1 MLYLECNC
9 NHNSASCFCAHSP
22 LWGGPMH
29 GISSLSLLARCYCTN
44 CPRIFSCTMAEWE
57 TSQLSS
63 SSSDTESQ
71 EERDVHTPRTPIQNV
86 NLSYSSTSSNAS
98 PVQTPKTKE
107 INRLREE
114 TGAWRNNWNKLWV
127 CSLTGIPNMMMMMS
141 KMPMGGIKI
150 GASLEHFKRENLSVI
165 LKQNWSCWPTRR
177 ILA

>member
-9 NHNSASCFCAHSP
+9 NHNSASCFCVSFA
-22 LWGGPMH
+22 G
-29 GISSLSLLARCYCTN
+29 CYYPN

-57 TSQLSS
+57 TSQLSG
-63 SSSDTESQ
+63 SSSDTENQ

-98 PVQTPKTKE
+98 PVQRPKTKE
-107 INRLREE
+107 INRLQEE
-114 TGAWRNNWNKLWV
+114 NRRQRNNWNKLWV

-150 GASLEHFKRENLSVI
+150 GASLEHTKLEIYYNSKNLNTI
-165 LKQNWSCWPTRR
+165 L
-177 ILA
+177 LE